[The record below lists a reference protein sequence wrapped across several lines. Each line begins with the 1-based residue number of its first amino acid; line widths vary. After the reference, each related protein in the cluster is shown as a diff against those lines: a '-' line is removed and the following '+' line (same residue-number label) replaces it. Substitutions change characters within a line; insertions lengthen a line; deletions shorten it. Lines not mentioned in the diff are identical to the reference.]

1 MLTVCTQGELSYNGH
16 EVRVFDFLTETSTR
30 YRAQKNVPVEFGLDG
45 HGGAD
50 YHLIDAFISAV
61 AVSYSV
67 YYNFLSMSSYLFGVC
82 FCVL

>member
-16 EVRVFDFLTETSTR
+16 EVRVFDFLTQTSTT
-30 YRAQKNVPVEFGLDG
+30 YRVQKNAPAGFGLDG
-45 HGGAD
+45 HGRAD

-67 YYNFLSMSSYLFGVC
+67 YCHFFVNV
-82 FCVL
+82 